1 MVSKAEQTS
10 LIKET
15 TLSKISYGPNAVGGF
30 EHC

>member
-10 LIKET
+10 LIKGT
-15 TLSKISYGPNAVGGF
+15 TLSKIPYGPNAAGGF